1 MDSDP
6 GSFSNYSS
14 AVGGVKALT
23 LLA

>member
-14 AVGGVKALT
+14 TVGGVKTLT
-23 LLA
+23 LFA